1 MSIHTRS
8 GGEAR
13 AKLGEGRAPESI
25 HLGHAA
31 ATERIIVFQIGHAA
45 ATERIIVFQIGHAAA
60 TERII
65 VFQTSTSTR
74 DEWCR

>member
-45 ATERIIVFQIGHAAA
+45 ATERIIVFQ
-60 TERII
+60 
-65 VFQTSTSTR
+65 TSTSTR